1 MALSNGRH
9 LAFPFRIGSDG
20 RTAAPASDAE
30 HVRDEL
36 LQLLLTSPGERLFL
50 PEFGGGV
57 RRLVFEPAS
66 DVLRGVVKAR
76 ITQAL
81 SRWLGH
87 RLTVELIDVRFG
99 DDPQTPGTLPELLLD
114 AQTGGIEVT
123 VKYRPAGSPDSRVV
137 KFQRSGQ

>member
-1 MALSNGRH
+1 MKPALSNGRH

-20 RTAAPASDAE
+20 RCAAPLNDDAQI
-30 HVRDEL
+30 RDEL

-66 DVLRGVVKAR
+66 EALRGVVKAR
-76 ITQAL
+76 ITNAL
-81 SRWLGH
+81 SRWLGQ
-87 RLTVELIDVRFG
+87 RLTVELIDVVWDG
-99 DDPQTPGTLPELLLD
+99 GGATL
-114 AQTGGIEVT
+114 EVI

-137 KFQRSGQ
+137 KFQRTSK